1 MCAGLDLHNHM
12 ETCGPSG
19 GGPSGPGDHRG
30 ENFWSTQQEGSTT
43 VRLWASAGETGGP
56 QSPNSAIA
64 YEGKFKKGINVWHVF
79 FHVSSSCLLLAL
91 HVPAAL
97 SAAAAVGEL
106 PGQGRAGP
114 GQAAALCN
122 QTLSPHSTARDPE
135 PHRTHGVRTIVAS
148 FLPNLIHSILKL
160 VPLSFRYAAGQMSN
174 NGSSILWCH
183 IYTRILCSAW
193 LDCPVCST
201 RKLSV
206 LRRASS
212 WETLLRQD
220 S

>member
-1 MCAGLDLHNHM
+1 MCAGLDLHSHM

-19 GGPSGPGDHRG
+19 GGPSGPGDHCG

-43 VRLWASAGETGGP
+43 VWLWPSAGKTGGP
-56 QSPNSAIA
+56 QSPNFAIA

-79 FHVSSSCLLLAL
+79 FHFSSSCLLLAL

-114 GQAAALCN
+114 GQVAALCN
-122 QTLSPHSTARDPE
+122 QTLSPHSTVRDPE
-135 PHRTHGVRTIVAS
+135 PHRTHGVRTIVT
-148 FLPNLIHSILKL
+148 FLLPNLIHSILKL
-160 VPLSFRYAAGQMSN
+160 VPLSFRCAAGQMSN
-174 NGSSILWCH
+174 NGSQILWCH
-183 IYTRILCSAW
+183 IYTKILCSAW
-193 LDCPVCST
+193 LDYPDCST

-206 LRRASS
+206 PRRASS
-212 WETLLRQD
+212 WETLL
-220 S
+220 